1 MSKEINLFTFINQI
15 QSKRR
20 TVPYDKKIA
29 PAYVLSLFLSM
40 NKKYIEVVNKINQYQ
55 FLLPDEVI
63 YEYYM
68 KKIPNLHYDDRYA
81 KFIKKREEDD
91 KIKERLSKIRKMYPE
106 IPMKECKML
115 LSYLTRRRNESKH

>member
-1 MSKEINLFTFINQI
+1 MSEDITLFTFIKQI

-40 NKKYIEVVNKINQYQ
+40 NKKYIEVVNRINQYQ

-63 YEYYM
+63 YEYLM
-68 KKIPNLHYDDRYA
+68 KAIPQLPYDERYA
-81 KFIKKREEDD
+81 EFIKKREEDD
-91 KIKERLSKIRKMYPE
+91 KTKTRLDKIRKIYPE
-106 IPMKECKML
+106 LPMKECKMI
-115 LSYLTRRRNESKH
+115 LSSLTRRNK

>member
-1 MSKEINLFTFINQI
+1 MSKEITLFTFIKQI

-63 YEYYM
+63 YEYLM
-68 KKIPNLHYDDRYA
+68 KTIPQLPYDERYA
-81 KFIKKREEDD
+81 EFIKKREEDD
-91 KIKERLSKIRKMYPE
+91 KTKTRLEKIRKIYPE
-106 IPMKECKML
+106 LPMKECKMI
-115 LSYLTRRRNESKH
+115 LSSLTRRNK